1 MTKYIKNMIKQITF
15 ELKEA
20 EYELYMKI
28 ENNYIIDAQERF
40 HTVRTIHEFVN
51 QLDSIC
57 KDKQYK
63 EPQLLVSKF
72 QNILKINNL
81 LSIIFLDTITN
92 CRDLILSQ
100 DNEWYNKYHGKQSYL
115 LIYEFFETYKKHNIG
130 INNLISSDFV
140 NLIDD
145 QWKPLSDK
153 IRLFKKEYKIEKIGK
168 KIRNDIAAHLNPDFD
183 SYNNTLNYLDRDE
196 IIAMLS
202 DFLELIRKMQTFFF
216 ILIDLYSEN
225 LDSKRLNLRNN
236 IVICKEK
243 YRDVIT
249 QEHNSILESMI
260 KQL

>member
-1 MTKYIKNMIKQITF
+1 M
-15 ELKEA
+15 
-20 EYELYMKI
+20 
-28 ENNYIIDAQERF
+28 
-40 HTVRTIHEFVN
+40 
-51 QLDSIC
+51 
-57 KDKQYK
+57 
-63 EPQLLVSKF
+63 VSKF

-168 KIRNDIAAHLNPDFD
+168 KIRNDIAAHLTPDFD